1 MAVSGPAAIEAVDV
15 SRTYQ
20 LDGVSVPAL
29 RGVSLT
35 VAPGDYVAVVG
46 PSGSGKSTLMHLLGG
61 LDQPT
66 GGRLVIGGRDVGALS
81 APELATL
88 RNETIGFVFQA
99 FHLLPRTSAV
109 DNVALPLVYRGVGA
123 RQRRERA
130 AAMLGRVGLGHRLD
144 HRPNQLSGGEQQ
156 RVAIARA
163 LVTDPTVLLAD
174 EPTGNLD
181 TVTGQA
187 VLALLEQL
195 NVESGVALVMV
206 THDNEV
212 AARARRRIV
221 MRDGVVVSDSAS
233 TVHDRPASGPVAA
246 PDTLGAAPS
255 AEPRSA
261 SGSGP
266 GHPSGG
272 SGGATGATGR
282 LPRDPEADRRTP
294 EVAGPGSGVDAADRP
309 RPDAD
314 PAAGPGSGADA
325 ATRGAS
331 RVDAAGADR
340 VGGERAGGAS

>member
-1 MAVSGPAAIEAVDV
+1 MTEPAVADPRGDRPAGERVPAIEAVDV

-20 LDGVSVPAL
+20 LDGVSVEAL

-35 VAPGDYVAVVG
+35 VQPGDYVALVG

-61 LDQPT
+61 LDRPT
-66 GGRLVIGGRDVGALS
+66 GGRLVIGGRDVNAL
-81 APELATL
+81 APPEMATL

-109 DNVALPLVYRGVGA
+109 ENVALPLVYRGVSA

-144 HRPNQLSGGEQQ
+144 HRPNQMSGGEQQ

-163 LVTDPTVLLAD
+163 LVTEPTVLLAD

-181 TVTGQA
+181 SVTGAA
-187 VLALLEQL
+187 VLELLEQL
-195 NVESGVALVMV
+195 NAESGVALVMV
-206 THDNEV
+206 THDQEV
-212 AARARRRIV
+212 AARAHRRIT
-221 MRDGVVVSDSAS
+221 MRDGVVVADSTANAHRAS
-233 TVHDRPASGPVAA
+233 ADGADPHSAHDRPLSVDHGRPA
-246 PDTLGAAPS
+246 TLVPAPS

-272 SGGATGATGR
+272 SGGAAGATGR
-282 LPRDPEADRRTP
+282 LPR
-294 EVAGPGSGVDAADRP
+294 EVERPGGTA
-309 RPDAD
+309 
-314 PAAGPGSGADA
+314 
-325 ATRGAS
+325 
-331 RVDAAGADR
+331 
-340 VGGERAGGAS
+340 